1 MVACIEINLPF
12 FFPNTNW
19 RTGTSG
25 TYFQIVV
32 ALAKLHVYYLKLRT
46 ISGFSKKG
54 STSKVTVALP
64 SVPSPLY
71 NICSP
76 PFSASRPASRLA
88 KGTLP
93 PLKLTERTNTSVDH
107 PLRRQTHLPRTVPH
121 STLVIQFHRN
131 PTNPL
136 ICTIF
141 WLISSGTLSDLF
153 LVPAK
158 ISIIHL

>member
-1 MVACIEINLPF
+1 M
-12 FFPNTNW
+12 
-19 RTGTSG
+19 
-25 TYFQIVV
+25 V
-32 ALAKLHVYYLKLRT
+32 ALAKLHVHYLKLRT

-76 PFSASRPASRLA
+76 PFISASRPASRLA

-107 PLRRQTHLPRTVPH
+107 PRRRQTHLPRTVPH
-121 STLVIQFHRN
+121 KLVIQFHRKKRM
-131 PTNPL
+131 PHRDKKTKGKKAAKVKTNEKIYKRKEAIRFP
-136 ICTIF
+136 IKVT
-141 WLISSGTLSDLF
+141 
-153 LVPAK
+153 
-158 ISIIHL
+158 ISICEAFSYCFFYL